1 VSPRPPPLV
10 TTEPMR
16 FDLYLESGP
25 RHRKTMVHVL
35 ALPGCIAT
43 GPTTEEAIEHAPAAI
58 WARLEFLRRH
68 GEPAGDPGPLEL
80 VVAEHVTEGFWLG
93 NGAAFFGPDREPLG
107 SEEARRQVTWM
118 AWSREELIA
127 VARAQ
132 PGALADAP
140 AGGGRTVGAILH
152 HVADA
157 ERSYFNSM
165 LGSVP
170 GLSAAVTA
178 VERAGDEIWEPLAQ
192 ARGLIVER
200 LALMTDEE
208 LARLVRKGG
217 EPRSTRRMLRRML
230 EHEWEHV
237 LELRAR
243 LEV

>member
-1 VSPRPPPLV
+1 
-10 TTEPMR
+10 MR

-25 RHRKTMVHVL
+25 RRRKTMVHVL

-43 GPTTEEAIEHAPAAI
+43 GPTTEEAIENAPSAI
-58 WARLEFLRRH
+58 RARLEFLRRH
-68 GEPAGDPGPLEL
+68 GEPIVDPEPLKL
-80 VVAEHVTEGFWLG
+80 VVAEHVTEGVWLG
-93 NGAAFFGPDREPLG
+93 NGAAFFELDREPLG
-107 SEEARRQVTWM
+107 AQEARRQVTWM

-127 VARAQ
+127 AARAQ
-132 PGALADAP
+132 PGAPEAPP

-157 ERSYFNSM
+157 ERSYLNSM

-170 GLSAAVTA
+170 GLSAALTA
-178 VERAGDEIWEPLAQ
+178 VERAGDEIWEALAR

-208 LARLVRKGG
+208 LARLVQKGA

-243 LEV
+243 LEA